1 MIKQRIRSN
10 KYDWVFEHLKSE
22 VKPDGSPYLWTRIK
36 ARLESQQNF
45 EQQPA
50 HFFSEALLSLRWS
63 LPFLLIVS
71 VSCAV
76 FIGVELSRDFRNLI
90 HHPDNFRIYPLKES
104 PSDPLLDD
112 NLYKTI
118 PSLKP
123 EDGLE

>member
-1 MIKQRIRSN
+1 MIKQIFKSK
-10 KYDWVFEHLKSE
+10 KYDWVFEHLKSD
-22 VKPDGSPYLWTRIK
+22 VKPEVSPYLWTRIK
-36 ARLESQQNF
+36 ARLESQQDF
-45 EQQPA
+45 EQEPA
-50 HFFSEALLSLRWS
+50 HFFSGALLSLRWS
-63 LPFLLIVS
+63 LSFLLIIS

-76 FIGVELSRDFRNLI
+76 FIGIELSRDFRNLI
-90 HHPDNFRIYPLKES
+90 HRPDNLRIYQMKES

>member
-1 MIKQRIRSN
+1 MIKQIFKSK
-10 KYDWVFEHLKSE
+10 KYDWVFEHLKSD
-22 VKPDGSPYLWTRIK
+22 VKPEVSPYLWTRIK
-36 ARLESQQNF
+36 TRLESQQDF
-45 EQQPA
+45 EQEPA
-50 HFFSEALLSLRWS
+50 HFFSEVLLSLRWS
-63 LPFLLIVS
+63 LPFLLIIS

-90 HHPDNFRIYPLKES
+90 HRPDNLQIYQMKES